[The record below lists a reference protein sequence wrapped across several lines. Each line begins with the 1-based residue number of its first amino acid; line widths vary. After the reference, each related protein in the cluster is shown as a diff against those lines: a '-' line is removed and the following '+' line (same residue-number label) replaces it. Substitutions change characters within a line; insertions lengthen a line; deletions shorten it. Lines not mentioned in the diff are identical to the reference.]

1 MDKSKKALALFS
13 GGLDSLLS
21 IAVMQNQDIEVI
33 PVTFETPYMP
43 AARAI
48 RTAKDNGLDLK
59 VVNITEK
66 HLEMLMAP
74 VYGYGRNF
82 NPCIDCHALMLRKAG
97 ELLSEIG
104 ADYLITGEVLGQR
117 PMSQTRNSLQAV
129 ASHSG
134 MADLILRPLSQKL
147 LPDTKPILEG
157 WVDKATMLDINGR
170 GRYRQIE
177 LADKFDLTY
186 PTPGGGCLLTDRNFS
201 LRLND
206 LREHGQT
213 DAANISLLRWG
224 RHFRLDN
231 DVKCIVGR
239 TQEDNLGLSEENY
252 PGVYFKI
259 RDYEGPLGLLTS
271 LDPSED
277 AVRLAASIVLAY
289 SSKAASPDYV
299 IYGIGKEQWS
309 EILVEKCPESLYR
322 TMMISLDKEKR
333 C

>member
-1 MDKSKKALALFS
+1 MDSSKKALALFS

-21 IAVMQNQDIEVI
+21 IVVLQSQGIKVI
-33 PVTFETPYMP
+33 PVTFETPYIP
-43 AARAI
+43 AARAV
-48 RTAKDNGLDLK
+48 RTAKDNGLELRIVD
-59 VVNITEK
+59 ISEK

-82 NPCIDCHALMLRKAG
+82 NPCIDCHALMLREAG
-97 ELLSEIG
+97 GLLSVYG

-134 MADLILRPLSQKL
+134 VAELILRPLSQKL
-147 LPDTKPILEG
+147 LPDTKPITEE

-177 LADKFDLTY
+177 LADKFGLTY
-186 PTPGGGCLLTDRNFS
+186 PTPGGGCLLTDRNFT

-206 LREHGQT
+206 LREHGQA
-213 DAANISLLRWG
+213 DAPNISLLRWG

-231 DVKCIVGR
+231 EVKLVVGR
-239 TQEDNLGLSEENY
+239 TKEDNFGLSEENF
-252 PGVYFKI
+252 PGTYFKI
-259 RDYEGPLGLLTS
+259 RNFEGPLGLLTS
-271 LDPSED
+271 IDPSED
-277 AVRLAASIVLAY
+277 AIRLAASIVLAY
-289 SSKAASPDYV
+289 SSKAGSPDFAV
-299 IYGIGKEQWS
+299 YGIDKEPKT

-322 TMMISLDKEKR
+322 KMLISLDKEKR